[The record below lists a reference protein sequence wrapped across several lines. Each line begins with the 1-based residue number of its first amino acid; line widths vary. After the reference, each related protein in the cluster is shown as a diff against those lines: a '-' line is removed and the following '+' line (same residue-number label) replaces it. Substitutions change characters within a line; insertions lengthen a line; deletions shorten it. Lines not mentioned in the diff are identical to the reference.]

1 MNNNEGTEFVAKY
14 SGKYR
19 HFKKKSYF
27 LKISLC
33 HAVSLEIFFPE

>member
-19 HFKKKSYF
+19 HFKKTSY
-27 LKISLC
+27 LKYLC
-33 HAVSLEIFFPE
+33 VTRFHLKYFSRMI